1 MRPAYLFA
9 ETASKFEC
17 NVELIKDDTR
27 VDGKSVLGILT
38 LGASQGTQITVETS
52 GTDAATAISTLEGLL
67 ASGFPASAKP
77 GEVPGF

>member
-9 ETASKFEC
+9 ETAAKFES

-38 LGASQGTQITVETS
+38 LGASQGTQVTVEVT
-52 GTDAATAISTLEGLL
+52 GVDAESAINTLEGLL
-67 ASGFPASAKP
+67 ASGFPATAKSGKP
-77 GEVPGF
+77 PA